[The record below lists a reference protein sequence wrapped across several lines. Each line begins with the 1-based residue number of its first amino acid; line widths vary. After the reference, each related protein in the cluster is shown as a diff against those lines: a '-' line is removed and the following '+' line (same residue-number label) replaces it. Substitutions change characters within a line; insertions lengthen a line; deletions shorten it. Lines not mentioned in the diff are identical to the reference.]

1 MIKYLGNKTMKGFL
15 KNVLATIVGVAI
27 IAILIVLVFSSV
39 LLSGITSKDYKL
51 EDNTVLVLRL
61 NGVLKDRVQ
70 TDPLS
75 EFLGLSD
82 ISEMALTDISSAI
95 KKAKENDKI
104 KGIYIHAGMLYA
116 SNASLLELRNDLLD
130 FKESGKF
137 IVAYGD
143 IYMQGSYFLSSVAD
157 KIILNPQGNLDLH
170 GLSSSRTFYKG
181 LFEKIGVEM
190 QIFKVGTYKSA
201 VEPYTQDKMS
211 DANREQ
217 VSSYV
222 NDIWKTL
229 LTEISESRQI
239 TTDQLNSIADTLPT
253 FKDPQ
258 WVLEKKLVDTLMYES
273 EVKKYIA
280 DLIGVKE
287 ISDIELASIADMQ
300 SVDFVDERKSDNR
313 IAILYAEGSIKSGDE
328 SSDINDRYYIKQ
340 LEKLKD
346 DDKVKAVVFRINS
359 GGGSAYASEQI
370 WKAVSDLK
378 EKKPIVVSMGDLAAS
393 GGYYIAANA
402 SMIIAQPSTLTGSI
416 GIFGMF
422 PNVEGLTQ
430 KLGMTFDGVKTNKFS
445 DFGEITRP
453 MNREEKAILQEYIN
467 RGYDLFLNRCAE
479 GRGISRDSIN
489 VIAQGRVWTGNQ
501 ALKIGLVDALGGI
514 DKAIEYAVTLA
525 NLNDYEIKEY
535 PVQGNFFED
544 IFSKKREELAVKTLK
559 EYFGSDYELIKMIR
573 EIKEL
578 KEQDFIQARLPYDF
592 EVK

>member
-1 MIKYLGNKTMKGFL
+1 MKGFL
-15 KNVLATIVGVAI
+15 KSVLATIVGITI
-27 IAILIVLVFSSV
+27 IAILIILVFSSV
-39 LLSGITSKDYKL
+39 VLSGIMSKDYKL
-51 EDNTVLVLRL
+51 ENNTVLVLKL

-82 ISEMALTDISSAI
+82 VSEMALTDISSAI

-181 LFEKIGVEM
+181 LFDKIGVEM

-201 VEPYTQDKMS
+201 VEPYIQDKMS

-217 VSSYV
+217 VNSYV
-222 NDIWKTL
+222 SDIWKTI

-253 FKDPQ
+253 FKAPQ
-258 WVLEKKLVDTLMYES
+258 WVLEKKLVDTLMYELD
-273 EVKKYIA
+273 VKKYIA
-280 DLIGVKE
+280 SLIGVKQA
-287 ISDIELASIADMQ
+287 SDIKLAGISDMQ
-300 SVDFVDERKSDNR
+300 SVDFINKNKSDSQ
-313 IAILYAEGSIKSGDE
+313 IAVLYAEGSIKSGNG

-445 DFGEITRP
+445 DFGEVTRP
-453 MNREEKAILQEYIN
+453 MNEEEKVILQDYIN
-467 RGYDLFLNRCAE
+467 RGYDLFLTRCAE
-479 GRGISRDSIN
+479 GRGLSKDSVN
-489 VIAQGRVWTGNQ
+489 VIAQGRVWTGKQ

-514 DKAIEYAVTLA
+514 DKAIEYAATFA
-525 NLNDYEIKEY
+525 SLNDYEIREY
-535 PVQGNFFED
+535 PVQHDFFED
-544 IFSKKREELAVKTLK
+544 LLHKQKEELAVKTLK
-559 EYFGSDYELIKMIR
+559 EYFGSDYELIRMIR